1 MTNKEALVAT
11 LQTSVPDNSLEKAL
25 ADRGIAS
32 AGTYGSTQTA
42 GVEQSA
48 MDLLWGILST
58 PDVSEGGYSVRYDR
72 KSILA
77 RLTFLANKYG
87 NTDILA
93 GLTPTVSRAN
103 VW

>member
-25 ADRGIAS
+25 ADRSITS
-32 AGTYGSTQTA
+32 SGTYGSTQTA
-42 GVEQSA
+42 GVEQAA
-48 MDLLWGILST
+48 MDLLWGIVT
-58 PDVSEGGYSVRYDR
+58 QPDVSEGGYSVRYDR

-87 NTDILA
+87 NTDILI
-93 GLTPTVSRAN
+93 GLTPSVSSPK